1 MSAASNHRWGV
12 LLVAGAA
19 LWWSTGGLFIRAVH
33 TDPWT
38 TIFWRSVFAF
48 ATMFL
53 FIAIRKRART
63 LAHVRA
69 IGWPGV
75 LLGLCFCGASSAYV
89 PAVILTSVANTL
101 ILQSLAPFVAA
112 LLGFLVL
119 RERINLRT
127 GIAMLIT
134 SFGVYIMVAG
144 AIGGGS
150 SLGNLLGFTIA
161 LCYGGGV
168 VVTRHHRNVQML
180 PASCLATVF
189 SALLSIS
196 ILTLS
201 HRSPLE
207 VSPRDLLYLAGFGAF
222 QMAGG
227 MVLFTYGVRLIP
239 AAESALLSIV
249 ESIAAPIWV
258 FAFFGE
264 KPGYQTLFGGAIV
277 LGTLLVYTSLDL
289 RRRTRSGLTRL
300 RASRDLAQIR
310 RPSAGRWSPRASRD
324 GSH

>member
-1 MSAASNHRWGV
+1 MNGLSNHRRGV

-38 TIFWRSVFAF
+38 TIFWRSIFAF

-53 FIAIRKRART
+53 FIAIRKRGRS

-75 LLGLCFCGASSAYV
+75 IMGLCFCGASSAYV
-89 PAVILTSVANTL
+89 QAVILTSVANTL

-112 LLGFLVL
+112 LLGFLIMG
-119 RERINLRT
+119 ERIGPRT
-127 GIAMLIT
+127 WIAMVIT

-144 AIGGGS
+144 EVGGGS
-150 SLGNLLGFTIA
+150 PLGNLLGFSIA
-161 LCYGGGV
+161 VFYGGAV
-168 VVTRHHRNVQML
+168 VVTRYHRDIQML
-180 PASCLATVF
+180 PASCLATLL
-189 SALLSIS
+189 ATALSIS
-196 ILTLS
+196 ILSLS

-207 VSPRDLLYLAGFGAF
+207 VGATDLLYLAGFGAL

-227 MVLFTYGVRLIP
+227 MLLFTYGARLIP
-239 AAESALLSIV
+239 AAESALLSII

-258 FAFFGE
+258 LAFFGE
-264 KPGYQTLFGGAIV
+264 TPGYRTILGGSVV
-277 LGTLLVYTSLDL
+277 LGTILIYTSLDL
-289 RRRTRSGLTRL
+289 RRR
-300 RASRDLAQIR
+300 AVPA
-310 RPSAGRWSPRASRD
+310 
-324 GSH
+324 

>member
-1 MSAASNHRWGV
+1 MNGVSNHRRGV

-38 TIFWRSVFAF
+38 TIFWRSIFAF

-53 FIAIRKRART
+53 FIAIRKRGRT

-75 LLGLCFCGASSAYV
+75 VMGLCFCGASSAYV

-112 LLGFLVL
+112 LLGFLFMG
-119 RERINLRT
+119 ERINLRT
-127 GIAMLIT
+127 WIAMLIT

-150 SLGNLLGFTIA
+150 TLGNLLGFAIA
-161 LCYGGGV
+161 VCYGTAV
-168 VVTRHHRNVQML
+168 VVTRYHREVQML

-189 SALLSIS
+189 SSLLSIS
-196 ILTLS
+196 VLTVS
-201 HRSPLE
+201 RHSPLE
-207 VSPRDLLYLAGFGAF
+207 VSAADLLYLAGFGAF
-222 QMAGG
+222 QLAGG

-239 AAESALLSIV
+239 AAESALLSII
-249 ESIAAPIWV
+249 ETIAAPIWV
-258 FAFFGE
+258 LVFFSE
-264 KPGYQTLFGGAIV
+264 TPGLQTVIGGAIV
-277 LGTLLVYTSLDL
+277 LGTILVYTSLDL
-289 RRRTRSGLTRL
+289 RRRTV
-300 RASRDLAQIR
+300 AA
-310 RPSAGRWSPRASRD
+310 
-324 GSH
+324 